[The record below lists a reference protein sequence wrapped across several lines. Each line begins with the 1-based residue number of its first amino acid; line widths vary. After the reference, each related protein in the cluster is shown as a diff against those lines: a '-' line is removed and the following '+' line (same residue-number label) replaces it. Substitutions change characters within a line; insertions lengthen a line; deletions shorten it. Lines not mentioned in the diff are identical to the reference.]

1 MIPEKEDSIK
11 SWILEI
17 QAWGFPSRVAQL
29 REMGEELLQ
38 AKGEN
43 KLLRKKLVSRISLL
57 LSHVTNQIQLYTKSR
72 LISSSKSRYNT
83 RLIYAISIH

>member
-43 KLLRKKLVSRISLL
+43 KLLRKNWFQEFLYCYPTLQTKYSYTL
-57 LSHVTNQIQLYTKSR
+57 NQDWFLPQNRDI
-72 LISSSKSRYNT
+72 
-83 RLIYAISIH
+83 IHD